1 MEIPRDEVTD
11 EKYREMAKIAAED
24 SAGAGVGEGVNI
36 DPDWLNE
43 ALGIIKWSEDT
54 TKSWLATKFGIDA
67 RGDLKKDVLPRLN
80 REQAQEFITEVQ
92 NRLANIQMNLWE

>member
-1 MEIPRDEVTD
+1 MGIPRDEVTD
-11 EKYREMAKIAAED
+11 EKYQEMAKIAAED

-36 DPDWLNE
+36 DPDWLSE

-54 TKSWLATKFGIDA
+54 TKSWLATKFRIDA
-67 RGDLKKDVLPRLN
+67 RGDLKNDVLPRLT

-92 NRLANIQMNLWE
+92 NRLANIQMNSWE